1 MNKGT
6 LEMLCVAEP
15 TLGSIYQ
22 NACDH
27 RVYVIIAVIAGL
39 AMGAVF
45 DVLAWLLYTEAADH
59 IAVLLA
65 VPLILSGIFTA
76 LTVCHRVERARK
88 ATRFCYRVCIK
99 QQAEVIKTLIT
110 MGNADREA
118 VQDLSD
124 RNAMLM
130 QCIRLLEQELEKCG

>member
-6 LEMLCVAEP
+6 LEILRAADP
-15 TLGSIYQ
+15 TLGGIYQ

-27 RVYVIIAVIAGL
+27 RVYIIIAVITGL
-39 AMGAVF
+39 ALGAVF
-45 DVLAWLLYTEAADH
+45 DVLAWPLYTEAADH
-59 IAVLLA
+59 ITVLL
-65 VPLILSGIFTA
+65 VIPLILSGNFTA
-76 LTVCHRVERARK
+76 LTVCHRVQRARK
-88 ATRFCYRVCIK
+88 ATRFCYQVCIK